1 MNNTP
6 NYAALIEDAE
16 RRIGSYIAS
25 GGNSLDQYVKA
36 QVEKIE
42 RWTEQLA
49 EIETPIFK
57 PTGIIRRIDD
67 LGRVVIPKNIR
78 LDMDITEGDPL
89 EISTSGDCIL
99 LRKYTEIERG

>member
-1 MNNTP
+1 MSTP
-6 NYAALIEDAE
+6 DYVALIEDAE

-25 GGNSLDQYVKA
+25 GGSNLDQYVKR

-42 RWTEQLA
+42 RWTEQMV
-49 EIETPIFK
+49 EIEMPTFK

-78 LDMDITEGDPL
+78 KTMDIAEGDPL
-89 EISTSGDCIL
+89 EISTLDDCVL
-99 LRKYTEIERG
+99 FRKCRD

>member
-1 MNNTP
+1 MN
-6 NYAALIEDAE
+6 YEALIMGAE

-25 GGNSLDQYVKA
+25 GGSSLDQYVTD
-36 QVEKIE
+36 QVEKIR

-49 EIETPIFK
+49 EVENALVFR